1 MLSKQVLCGLISRGG
16 VCADIEGDSVAE
28 VYLAALRKMHL
39 PDYLSPEVVQAELLE
54 REKILSTA
62 VGNCIAIPHPRR
74 SLITDDAEQ
83 RIGVF
88 YLKKPLDMSAPDGRP
103 VSTLFL
109 LLTAKTSFHFET
121 LSSLAT
127 LIQQDKFKLLLKNA
141 PNEWQLCDA
150 IYNSPMEHA

>member
-16 VCADIEGDSVAE
+16 VFAEIEGTTVAD

-62 VGNCIAIPHPRR
+62 VGNSIAIPHPRR
-74 SLITDDAEQ
+74 SLITLDEDQ
-83 RIGVF
+83 RVGVF
-88 YLKKPLDMSAPDGRP
+88 FLKEPLVMSAPDGRP
-103 VSTLFL
+103 VTTLFL

-121 LSSLAT
+121 LSSLAA
-127 LIQQDKFKLLLKNA
+127 LIQHDKFKTVLKSV

-150 IYNSPMEHA
+150 ICNCSL